1 MYLSLYANSRGE
13 ILEHPFLGLLGRSG
27 NEWVVPEDNEMI
39 PLPRGAALIKIN
51 HHHPVGLNIHE
62 QPVCIA
68 ADPLD
73 GKQSAWA
80 VAALL
85 PQGFTRTLFP
95 AAVKDKNEDGLPLL
109 AYTAVGCKDGKMY
122 CAAVQNDMHRKWHPV
137 HYNTDGLPAR
147 INRLLK
153 KHPENRI
160 LKQLARCSL
169 EYGCFTAQNIFY
181 QRWEGGIP
189 TMSACNAACIGC
201 ISEERHGVAS
211 PQQRLNYRPGVEEIS
226 ELGLI
231 HLMKA
236 RDPIISFGQG
246 CEGEPSLNASDLSL
260 AIRQIR
266 EKTSAGTININTNA
280 GYTKGIKLMVDAG
293 LDAMRVTLFSC
304 LQQNYEIYHCP
315 RDYKLSDVKKS
326 IDYAKSHGVKVSLNL
341 LIFPGFHDREPEIEA
356 LLNFVHNHGVD
367 MIQMRNLNI
376 DPELLM
382 KTFPG
387 KAPGIGIVNF
397 LALLQETLPKVEIAS
412 YTHPVQ

>member
-1 MYLSLYANSRGE
+1 MYLSLYANARGE

-27 NEWVVPEDNEMI
+27 NEWVVPEENEMI
-39 PLPRGAALIKIN
+39 PLPRGAALVKID

-62 QPVCIA
+62 QPACIA
-68 ADPLD
+68 TDPLD
-73 GKQSAWA
+73 DKQPAGA

-95 AAVKDKNEDGLPLL
+95 AGVKDKNEEGLPLL

-122 CAAVQNDMHRKWHPV
+122 CAAVQSDMHRKWHPV

-147 INRLLK
+147 INRMLK
-153 KHPENRI
+153 KHPGNRI
-160 LKQLARCSL
+160 LRQLARCSL

-211 PQQRLNYRPGVEEIS
+211 PQQRLNYRPSVEEIA
-226 ELGLI
+226 ELGTI
-231 HLMKA
+231 HLMNA
-236 RDPIISFGQG
+236 RDAIISFGQG
-246 CEGEPSLNASDLSL
+246 CEGEPSLNARDLSM
-260 AIRQIR
+260 AIRQVR
-266 EKTSAGTININTNA
+266 EKTSEGTININTNA
-280 GYTKGIKLMVDAG
+280 GYTRGIKLMVEAG
-293 LDAMRVTLFSC
+293 LDAMRVTMFSC
-304 LQQNYEIYHCP
+304 LPHNYELYHCP
-315 RDYKLSDVKKS
+315 QDYNLDDVKKS
-326 IDYAKSHGVKVSLNL
+326 IDYAKSQGVKVSLNL
-341 LIFPGFHDREPEIEA
+341 LIFPGFHDREPELEA
-356 LLNFVHNHGVD
+356 LLSFVQNHGVD

-387 KAPGIGIVNF
+387 GGPGIGIVNF
-397 LALLQETLPKVEIAS
+397 LALLQEKVPAVEIAS